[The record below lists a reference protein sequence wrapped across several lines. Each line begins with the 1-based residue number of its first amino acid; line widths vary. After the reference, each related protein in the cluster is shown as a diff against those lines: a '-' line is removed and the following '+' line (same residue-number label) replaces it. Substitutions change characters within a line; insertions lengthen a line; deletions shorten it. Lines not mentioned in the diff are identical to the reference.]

1 MRGHRKGQVMIARR
15 IRNCRE
21 DSRLKLLEEAQ
32 RMVDSG
38 EDIFNLALEE
48 DECFELEN
56 YEEREE
62 NSFESLENMVLE
74 RLRIDKGLN
83 YSKENILLTNGF
95 RSSLSLVLQTIL
107 NPQDEVII
115 PLPHPPGFPEMVQ
128 LLLGKPI
135 LLHSQA
141 GNDYKLTPIDLKKA
155 VTEKTRAIIL
165 SNPLNST
172 GMVYTIDE
180 LLGLSEIVVENKLI
194 LISDETSED
203 FIYEGKNHISIVSLN
218 KEVKNISIVI
228 SDFSGC
234 LSKRQS
240 HLSYLAANEMIIK
253 GMKKIQ
259 NYMVS
264 EPSASVKEETV
275 RALRSREWHIDKRLA
290 FLKGQRQT
298 TFNYLDGIS
307 GLSYIKSQA
316 SPYVLVDI
324 SRILEKKQHAINSET
339 SLGFCEALLK
349 RANTLAMPGE
359 VFGMPGMVRLCFA
372 VAGLEKGL
380 ENLIE
385 FIEKY

>member
-1 MRGHRKGQVMIARR
+1 METMVARR

-32 RMVDSG
+32 RMIDSG
-38 EDIFNLALEE
+38 EGVFNLALEE
-48 DECFELEN
+48 DDCPELEQ
-56 YEEREE
+56 YEEDEV
-62 NSFESLENMVLE
+62 ESLENRILE

-95 RSSLSLVLQTIL
+95 RSSLSLALQTIL

-115 PLPHPPGFPEMVQ
+115 PTPHSPGFPEMVQ

-135 LLHSQA
+135 LLHSQL
-141 GNDYKLTPIDLKKA
+141 GNHYKLTPTDLKRA

-165 SNPLNST
+165 SNPLNPS

-180 LLGLSEIVVENKLI
+180 LLGLSEIIVDNQLI

-203 FIYEGKNHISIVSLN
+203 FIYGGKNHISIASLN
-218 KEVKNISIVI
+218 SKIKNASIVI

-259 NYMVS
+259 NYMIA

-275 RALRSREWHIDKRLA
+275 RALRSREWHIDKRLT
-290 FLKGQRQT
+290 FLKRQRQT
-298 TFNYLDGIS
+298 IFNHLDGIS
-307 GLSYIKSQA
+307 GLSYLKPQA

-324 SRILEKKQHAINSET
+324 SRILEKKQHAIHSET
-339 SLGFCEALLK
+339 SLGFCETLLK

-359 VFGMPGMVRLCFA
+359 VFGMPGTVRLCFA
-372 VAGLEKGL
+372 VADLEKGI
-380 ENLIE
+380 EKLIE